1 MRASTRPPLQT
12 ARHKLVSERA
22 LTFASEPLSCEGT
35 DDDLERLARRESL
48 ALTPHEL
55 RQIRER
61 IGRDPTRA
69 EAHAFAIQ
77 WSEHCSYKS
86 SRALLRRLPTKSRDV
101 IVPVGEDA
109 GILRAGEVNGV
120 EYGVVVAHE
129 SHNHPSQVV
138 PFEGAATGIG
148 GILRDVLCMG
158 AEVVASAD
166 PLRFGPP
173 DAGSHA
179 AYVAAGAVDGIAAYG
194 NAVGVPNIA
203 GDVYFHE
210 SFTDN
215 CLVNVVALGLVRT
228 DRILHSRVPPGG
240 ADYDLVL
247 VGKATDG
254 SGFGGA
260 AFASVVLDAA
270 EAQSNKSA
278 VQVPDPFLKNVIM
291 RATAAVTEAVFRAGI
306 AAGFKDLGAGG
317 IMGSSSELCGAG
329 GFGARIEIES
339 VPQAVEGLQPFVVAC
354 AETQERML
362 WAVPREFTPTVLS
375 IYNERFTLPD
385 VAAGARAAVIGRVTE
400 DKRYVVSAG
409 GEAIIDLPIDVL
421 TGPVHIE
428 RAMAG
433 PAGRAQPVA
442 IRDGGPAEQDRSE
455 SALDVGKT
463 LLTILAHP
471 DVCSRRPLIEHYDTV
486 VRGATVIPSG
496 YADAGVIVIRRGG
509 RAGIALSVDGNPR
522 YGAIDARLAAAHAVV
537 ESARNV
543 AAVGALPIG
552 LTDCL
557 NYGNPED
564 PVAFAQLSDGI
575 DGLADAANALHLGA
589 PGEPLPF
596 VSGNVSLY
604 NESSRG
610 RAIAPSA
617 IVACIGRVEDV
628 GRVVTMQLTAS
639 GNRLF
644 LFGARQVNL
653 GGSVI
658 AQAMTFQNNDLPAI
672 DYTEANASMLAV
684 IQGVRSGTI
693 TAAHDISDGGL
704 LACVA
709 EMCMGGDAAGSIG
722 AHINAVSI
730 WAPDIDVAG
739 ALFGEAGGFV
749 VEVPIDR
756 IGAFEAAC
764 TASGARPIAI
774 GSTGGHALVVE
785 GHCDVALSLAALA
798 WSAPLKELYD

>member
-1 MRASTRPPLQT
+1 M
-12 ARHKLVSERA
+12 SERA
-22 LTFASEPLSCEGT
+22 VTFASESLSCEGT
-35 DDDLERLARRESL
+35 DAELAMLARRESL
-48 ALTPHEL
+48 ALAPHEL

-61 IGRDPTRA
+61 IGRDPSRA
-69 EAHAFAIQ
+69 EAHAFAVQ

-86 SRALLRRLPTKSRDV
+86 SRALLKKLPTQSRDV

-109 GILRAGEVNGV
+109 GIVRAGEVDGV

-148 GILRDVLCMG
+148 GIIRDVLCMG
-158 AEVVASAD
+158 AELAASAD
-166 PLRFGPP
+166 PLRFGIARP
-173 DAGSHA
+173 GSHA
-179 AYVAAGAVDGIAAYG
+179 AYVAASAVEGIAGYG

-203 GDVYFHE
+203 GDLYFHE
-210 SFTDN
+210 AFTDN
-215 CLVNVVALGLVRT
+215 CLVNVVALGIVRT
-228 DRILHSRVPPGG
+228 DRILHSRVPSGG
-240 ADYDLVL
+240 ADYDLIL
-247 VGKATDG
+247 VGKATDA

-260 AFASVVLDAA
+260 AFASLVLDAG
-270 EAQSNKSA
+270 EAQANKSA

-291 RATAAVTEAVFRAGI
+291 RATSAVIDAVFEAGVEP
-306 AAGFKDLGAGG
+306 GFKDLGAGG
-317 IMGSSSELCGAG
+317 IMGSSSELCSAG
-329 GFGARIEIES
+329 GFGARIEIEA
-339 VPQAVEGLQPFVVAC
+339 VPQAVPGLPPFVVAC

-362 WAVPREFTPTVLS
+362 WAVPRDFTPTVLA

-385 VAAGARAAVIGRVTE
+385 VASGARAAVIGRVTE
-400 DKRYVVSAG
+400 ERRYVVRAM
-409 GEAIIDLPIDVL
+409 GESVIDLPIEVL
-421 TGPVHIE
+421 TKPIQIDRLMTSGTGHGNTRSNREAV
-428 RAMAG
+428 
-433 PAGRAQPVA
+433 PAGRSRP
-442 IRDGGPAEQDRSE
+442 
-455 SALDVGKT
+455 SASTQDVGET
-463 LLTILAHP
+463 LVAILAHP

-543 AAVGALPIG
+543 AAVGAQPIG

-564 PVAFAQLSDGI
+564 PVAFTQLADGI
-575 DGLADAANALHLGA
+575 DGLAEAANSLHLGV

-604 NESSRG
+604 NESSTG
-610 RAIAPSA
+610 RAIPPSA

-628 GRVVTMQLTAS
+628 GRVVTMQITSADS
-639 GNRLF
+639 RLF
-644 LFGARQVNL
+644 LLGPRQAQL
-653 GGSVI
+653 GGSVFAAI
-658 AQAMTFQNNDLPAI
+658 AADERGPLPAI
-672 DYTEANASMLAV
+672 DYAEANASILAV
-684 IQGVRSGTI
+684 VEGVRLGAI

-709 EMCMGGDAAGSIG
+709 EMCLGGDAAGSIG
-722 AHINAVSI
+722 VRINAPSD
-730 WAPDIDVAG
+730 WASQVESNA

-749 VEVPIDR
+749 VEVPVDR

-764 TASGARPIAI
+764 TKSGAKPMAI
-774 GSTGGHALVVE
+774 GTTGGNALIVD
-785 GHCDVALSLAALA
+785 GHCDLQLPQLAHA
-798 WSAPLKELYD
+798 WSAPLQELFA